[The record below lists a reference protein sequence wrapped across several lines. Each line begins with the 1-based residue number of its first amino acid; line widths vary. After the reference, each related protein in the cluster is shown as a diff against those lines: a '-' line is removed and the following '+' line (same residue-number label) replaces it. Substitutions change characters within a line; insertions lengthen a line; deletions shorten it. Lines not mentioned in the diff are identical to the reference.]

1 MVDVVSI
8 VIAVVSLIGSL
19 ASAGFTGWISFYIEE
34 HKRRTESKALT
45 NKYRDPL
52 TLSAFD
58 LQSRLFGLVD
68 GNLLVYL
75 LDDSKRALV
84 KSYTAFLVGQYFS
97 WVYIFR
103 RQAQFLR
110 FSTDTKNKELNR
122 IMDSITKEFID
133 DTPREEL
140 FMLWKGQ
147 QMAIGEVMT
156 LCEDGQLYCMG
167 FAQFTK
173 RYEDDEDFRQWF
185 KSIDEDILF
194 LDQAI
199 RGNNL
204 EAANKLRRLQHLLI
218 DLVSLLDVSIIA
230 SAGYAHPKVHGAQR
244 CRCNDCPG
252 KTATS
257 VLVAGKQNRQ
267 EQA

>member
-1 MVDVVSI
+1 MVDVISI
-8 VIAVVSLIGSL
+8 VLAVVSLVGSL
-19 ASAGFTGWISFYIEE
+19 ISAGFTGWISFYIEE
-34 HKRRTESKALT
+34 HKRSAESKALT

-75 LDDSKRALV
+75 QNNSKRTLV

-110 FSTDTKNKELNR
+110 FSTDSKNKELNQ

-133 DTPREEL
+133 DTPREKL

-173 RYEDDEDFRQWF
+173 KYEDDEDFRQWF
-185 KSIDEDILF
+185 KSIDEDVLL
-194 LDQAI
+194 LDQAL
-199 RGNNL
+199 RENNP

-218 DLVSLLDVSIIA
+218 DLVSLLDKGIIT
-230 SAGYAHPKVHGAQR
+230 SAGYAQPKVHGAQD
-244 CRCNDCPG
+244 CRCIDCPG
-252 KTATS
+252 KRALLFSTTE
-257 VLVAGKQNRQ
+257 KQGG
-267 EQA
+267 